1 MNGLPGAKQAA
12 FTGDTESEN
21 QSRFGLTKDI
31 IDRQNKLRELREN
44 LRKKKEEEDQNSAR
58 TPRDSE
64 LDNFRPKTPAAFRS
78 EF

>member
-44 LRKKKEEEDQNSAR
+44 LRKKKEEEDDWWHSQTAVTVLQDIN
-58 TPRDSE
+58 
-64 LDNFRPKTPAAFRS
+64 
-78 EF
+78 